1 MTYTELY
8 PKLVQGGLLSPID
21 IPQLQPPYPRWYN
34 ENVHCDYHSG
44 NRGHSTKNCTALK
57 RKVQDLIKKEE
68 LTFEDED
75 ILNVNE
81 NPLPNHGGP
90 RVNAVESSQ
99 EMQVKRNVKEV
110 RMSMKLVH
118 EVLVK
123 ASKLEGYQRKEE
135 ETKDQEKYF
144 CQYHGSTTDH
154 SIQECPDFLELIQE
168 MMNEGE
174 IELVSSQPT

>member
-1 MTYTELY
+1 MTYKELY

-21 IPQLQPPYPRWYN
+21 IPPLQPPYLRWYN
-34 ENVHCDYHSG
+34 ENHCDYHLG
-44 NRGHSTKNCTALK
+44 NRGHSTKNWTTLK
-57 RKVQDLIKKEE
+57 RRVQNLIKRGE
-68 LTFEDED
+68 LTFKEED

-99 EMQVKRNVKEV
+99 EMQVKRNVKDV

-123 ASKLEGYQRKEE
+123 TGKLEGYQRKEE
-135 ETKDQEKYF
+135 KTKDQEKYF
-144 CQYHGSTTDH
+144 Y
-154 SIQECPDFLELIQE
+154 
-168 MMNEGE
+168 
-174 IELVSSQPT
+174 